1 MNSKKDGLDL
11 SEEYFNEKKNDNKNK
26 EDASVIFF
34 IFGLLILIG
43 ISFLGAG
50 VEPIV
55 IHCMFAITGIIYA
68 LVRRK
73 MAQRKR
79 EETSLVKIVLDD
91 YLLTKNASL
100 SLLSIIYTIVQG
112 ASFFVSISLMIV
124 SIFSL
129 TNKYGGSSA
138 FVGNFAGSILLLVGL
153 LIFRLFIEFLAT
165 TLRFGEDFS
174 QLKDDFKKYSKNNS
188 RDPNF

>member
-1 MNSKKDGLDL
+1 MNSK
-11 SEEYFNEKKNDNKNK
+11 KNK
-26 EDASVIFF
+26 EDASVYFF
-34 IFGLLILIG
+34 IFGFLILIG
-43 ISFLGAG
+43 ISFLAAGA
-50 VEPIV
+50 EPIV

-79 EETSLVKIVLDD
+79 EEASLVKIVLDD

-100 SLLSIIYTIVQG
+100 SLLSIIYTIFQG
-112 ASFFVSISLMIV
+112 ASVFVSISLMIV

-129 TNKYGGSSA
+129 TNKYGSSSA

-153 LIFRLFIEFLAT
+153 LIFRLLIEASAT
-165 TLRFGEDFS
+165 LLRFGEDFS

-188 RDPNF
+188 SDPNF

>member
-1 MNSKKDGLDL
+1 MNSKKNEL
-11 SEEYFNEKKNDNKNK
+11 EEF
-26 EDASVIFF
+26 VIFL
-34 IFGLLILIG
+34 IF
-43 ISFLGAG
+43 SFLIIIAIAFRQARI
-50 VEPIV
+50 EPII

-100 SLLSIIYTIVQG
+100 SLLSIIYTIFQG
-112 ASFFVSISLMIV
+112 ASVFVSISLMIV

-129 TNKYGGSSA
+129 TYKYGASSA

-153 LIFRLFIEFLAT
+153 LIFRLLIETST
-165 TLRFGEDFS
+165 TIVRFGEDFS